1 MQKTCTWLLALAGV
15 LGVVG
20 TTHAGTLPLI
30 PLCLPGLFGQDL
42 PSTTSRGT
50 PPPTVPDSDWLADS
64 VDLLMEYAPQA
75 RVLVQSLRPCTPYHI
90 AAAAVLE
97 YLAAVDAAQQDAV
110 PGTVAVPPASGP
122 WTYEAREVRSC
133 PQTGSCPLT
142 SSNPY
147 IVTEFVGPDGQRRRF
162 ITPCAGAPCCKP
174 DGCCNPCP
182 GNLHHV
188 ADACCNS
195 NGGICCQAVVQVSA
209 TTKPCK
215 CCEQCKD
222 CKDCSCAKSAVK
234 TTTCPVTGVVVM
246 KRDGSVGPT
255 PIALPPV
262 PMPSPYAPL
271 AMPYPLPHPMMP
283 LPPLPPSPLDELRA
297 LHMQQQMIL
306 AAIEQVDHEMAQIEM
321 HRHVML
327 PPPLPGAHPVNFP
340 VHIAVERVMCAP
352 APSSQK
358 VHLATEHFE
367 AHCNALHCVNG
378 DPHRVVLEGDV
389 RLSCKKGGQSV
400 HIEAPRV
407 IVNMRDGTFVVES
420 LKSMTTSMAPA
431 PVFDINML
439 STPPAAACNH
449 ASSCMDCRSY
459 IPLHPAIT
467 VVQPCTSMPAMP
479 PWMTGMPVPIQWHP
493 PLPAESLPMPCPVG
507 PVCPARATEHRDK

>member
-1 MQKTCTWLLALAGV
+1 MRKTCTWLLALAGV
-15 LGVVG
+15 LGIVG

-42 PSTTSRGT
+42 PSTTARGT
-50 PPPTVPDSDWLADS
+50 PPPAAPDSDWLADS

-75 RVLVQSLRPCTPYHI
+75 RALVQSLRPCTPYHI

-110 PGTVAVPPASGP
+110 PGTVGVTPAAPPLQ
-122 WTYEAREVRSC
+122 YEAREVRFC
-133 PQTGSCPLT
+133 PQTAGYPLANGRPCT
-142 SSNPY
+142 V
-147 IVTEFVGPDGQRRRF
+147 IEVECPDGIRRRYV
-162 ITPCAGAPCCKP
+162 TPCVTAPCCKP
-174 DGCCNPCP
+174 DGCCNSCP
-182 GNLHHV
+182 GDLHRV
-188 ADACCNS
+188 AEACS
-195 NGGICCQAVVQVSA
+195 NCPSCYHTVVQVNA

-222 CKDCSCAKSAVK
+222 CKDCSCAKSSVK
-234 TTTCPVTGVVVM
+234 TTTCPVTGVVIM
-246 KRDGSVGPT
+246 KRDGSMGPT
-255 PIALPPV
+255 PIALPPM
-262 PMPSPYAPL
+262 PLPSPYAPL
-271 AMPYPLPHPMMP
+271 AMPYPLPHPMM
-283 LPPLPPSPLDELRA
+283 PPLPPSPLDELRA

-306 AAIEQVDHEMAQIEM
+306 AAMEQVDHELAQIEM
-321 HRHVML
+321 HRHIML
-327 PPPLPGAHPVNFP
+327 PPPLPGAHPVNLP

-352 APSSQK
+352 APSSHK

-389 RLSCKKGGQSV
+389 RLSCKKCGQSV

-407 IVNMRDGTFVVES
+407 IVNMKDGTFVVES
-420 LKSMTTSMAPA
+420 LKSAATSYAPA
-431 PVFDINML
+431 PGFDINMF

-449 ASSCMDCRSY
+449 GSSFTECRGY
-459 IPLHPAIT
+459 PLNPAVT
-467 VVQPCTSMPAMP
+467 VVQPCTSVPAMP

-493 PLPAESLPMPCPVG
+493 PVPAESLPMPCPVG
-507 PVCPARATEHRDK
+507 PVRPTQASEYRDK